1 MMTRSTSYKGDLPS
15 NRETVSKYNGEK
27 VKGLKNKLK
36 KTFVDRF
43 GTQVGELPLQPG
55 WRSARLSL

>member
-55 WRSARLSL
+55 